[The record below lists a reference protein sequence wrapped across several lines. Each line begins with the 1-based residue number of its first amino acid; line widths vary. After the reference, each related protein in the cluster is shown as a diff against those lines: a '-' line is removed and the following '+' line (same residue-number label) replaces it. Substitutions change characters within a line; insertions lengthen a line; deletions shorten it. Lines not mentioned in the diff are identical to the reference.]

1 MNKLKYIPLLVIL
14 LFIASCSNSIT
25 DINSYLKYLSDKEN
39 GLVIEKATG
48 GILMRVKYLPTD
60 YLVFNDLK
68 NKENNTPTL
77 KDSIKQSYQNSIT
90 FMLTIGP
97 DRNESFDITKVG
109 VKDYE
114 EFAQRIEEMNFNM
127 AQYVTLKINEKE
139 YAPALTQMESV
150 NGLEQDRNILFV
162 FNALD
167 EQGKEILKSD
177 AQLIYNDELFY
188 TGINKFKFKMDK
200 INNVPEFKF

>member
-1 MNKLKYIPLLVIL
+1 M

-25 DINSYLKYLSDKEN
+25 DIDNYLKYLSDKEN

-68 NKENNTPTL
+68 NNENNTLTL
-77 KDSIKQSYQNSIT
+77 KDSIKQSYQNSMT

-109 VKDYE
+109 VKNYE

-127 AQYVTLKINEKE
+127 TQYVTLKINEKE
-139 YAPALTQMESV
+139 YTPALTQMESV
-150 NGLEQDRNILFV
+150 NGLAQERNILFV

-167 EQGKEILKSD
+167 EQGKEILKND
-177 AQLIYNDELFY
+177 AQFVYNDELFY